1 MKQYI
6 QSSDVAMQTNR
17 SGVVPFIRQ
26 EERNARYMRA
36 LCPLI
41 QIHVPPQRQG

>member
-1 MKQYI
+1 
-6 QSSDVAMQTNR
+6 MQTNR

-36 LCPLI
+36 LCPLFEYMFRLNGKVEVSLAI
-41 QIHVPPQRQG
+41 SN